1 MLVSFVLCKGVVAPS
16 YMGEFRVCKGVVEPS
31 YLDVDETEKKK
42 RLLGG
47 TVPPK
52 KVKTLLVGTIPP
64 KNSEEV
70 L

>member
-1 MLVSFVLCKGVVAPS
+1 MNLG
-16 YMGEFRVCKGVVEPS
+16 VCKGVVEPS

-70 L
+70 IGRNSHTKKR

>member
-1 MLVSFVLCKGVVAPS
+1 MWVNLG
-16 YMGEFRVCKGVVEPS
+16 VCKGVVEPS

>member
-1 MLVSFVLCKGVVAPS
+1 MNLG
-16 YMGEFRVCKGVVEPS
+16 VCKGVVEPS

-64 KNSEEV
+64 KMMKRYCRNSPTKKKNK
-70 L
+70 

>member
-1 MLVSFVLCKGVVAPS
+1 MLSHLHILVNLG
-16 YMGEFRVCKGVVEPS
+16 VCKGVVEPS